1 MFLTYQPYRLLPEG
15 AEMSGASLARSW
27 VERELQAGDL
37 RVLSNV
43 AFRRTLRPHSDPVER
58 LGERGFL
65 VKTTRAP
72 RCCRMTLKGWTA
84 ILLRHTFAQTTPEQ
98 KRLTPESD

>member
-1 MFLTYQPYRLLPEG
+1 
-15 AEMSGASLARSW
+15 MSGASLARSW
-27 VERELQAGDL
+27 VERDLQAGDL

-58 LGERGFL
+58 LSERGFL

-84 ILLRHTFAQTTPEQ
+84 ILLRHTFARNDTRTET
-98 KRLTPESD
+98 LDA